1 MQPTSSPSPYFANT
15 SASKPGSSLLH
26 DDLQLPLIRRL
37 TLIDA
42 PAYRSFRLHGFREH
56 PDAFTSS
63 FEEESMRAV
72 EHTEQRLSPAS
83 GVRLWGAFV
92 GGELVGMIGLIP
104 ETRQKNRHKAALVG
118 MFVAPEHAGKGLG
131 SALVKALL
139 RDAGSLSIEL
149 IVLTVTDTN
158 KPAIGLYQK
167 AGFVCFGTEPDAIR
181 VDGVSFGK
189 THMYLALN
197 KAGTPAGWTG
207 SESI

>member
-1 MQPTSSPSPYFANT
+1 M
-15 SASKPGSSLLH
+15 
-26 DDLQLPLIRRL
+26 PLIRRL
-37 TLIDA
+37 TLLDA
-42 PAYRSFRLHGFREH
+42 SAYRLFRLRGFREH

-63 FEEESMRAV
+63 FEEESMRAI
-72 EHTEQRLSPAS
+72 EYTEQRLSSAS
-83 GVRLWGAFV
+83 GVKLWGAFV
-92 GGELVGMIGLIP
+92 GAELAGMIGLSP

-131 SALVKALL
+131 SALVKTLL
-139 RDAGSLSIEL
+139 QDAASSGIEL

-189 THMYLALN
+189 THMCLALS
-197 KAGTPAGWTG
+197 KAGTPADWTG
-207 SESI
+207 PDSI